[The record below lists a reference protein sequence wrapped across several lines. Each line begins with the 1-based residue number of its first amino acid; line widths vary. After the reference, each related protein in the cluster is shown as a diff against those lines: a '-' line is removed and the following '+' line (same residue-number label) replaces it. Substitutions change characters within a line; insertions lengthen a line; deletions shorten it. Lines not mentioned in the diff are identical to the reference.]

1 MVTLGA
7 ALKRNI
13 IIYPAERVNPPPMVQ
28 YERTFIMVQGRTRQL
43 PEARW
48 IRRLD
53 FKRTAFYSRR
63 TKSTRKIIRGKN
75 DVGRIVEKWK
85 NVVRE
90 GIVSRGLKPFRL
102 AFASAYE
109 VNN

>member
-1 MVTLGA
+1 MILGRA
-7 ALKRNI
+7 RH
-13 IIYPAERVNPPPMVQ
+13 
-28 YERTFIMVQGRTRQL
+28 TFEGRC
-43 PEARW
+43 A
-48 IRRLD
+48 RRLD
-53 FKRTAFYSRR
+53 FKRTAFYSRC

-90 GIVSRGLKPFRL
+90 GVVSRGLKPFRL

-109 VNN
+109 VNNYFYIKTNTTPSHIRQFPGAEPSEISQNLS

>member
-1 MVTLGA
+1 MI
-7 ALKRNI
+7 R
-13 IIYPAERVNPPPMVQ
+13 
-28 YERTFIMVQGRTRQL
+28 GRARQS
-43 PEARW
+43 PEGRW

-85 NVVRE
+85 NVVRD
-90 GIVSRGLKPFRL
+90 GIVSRGLEPFRL

-109 VNN
+109 GNNNFILISLQLFSSLFLILQKSTRR

>member
-1 MVTLGA
+1 MV
-7 ALKRNI
+7 RH
-13 IIYPAERVNPPPMVQ
+13 
-28 YERTFIMVQGRTRQL
+28 ERTFIMIRGRTRHPSEGRSAL
-43 PEARW
+43 
-48 IRRLD
+48 RLD
-53 FKRTAFYSRR
+53 FKRTAFYSRC

-75 DVGRIVEKWK
+75 DVGRIVKKWK